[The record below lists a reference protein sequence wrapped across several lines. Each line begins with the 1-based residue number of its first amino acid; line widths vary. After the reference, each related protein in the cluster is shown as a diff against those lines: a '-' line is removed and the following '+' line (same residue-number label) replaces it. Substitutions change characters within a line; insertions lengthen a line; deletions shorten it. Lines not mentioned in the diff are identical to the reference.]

1 MKNRR
6 LNRFTTL
13 MWNFVSAVI
22 VVALGAWIVEQ
33 VRTSPPRT
41 ADAFAN
47 VLFLGVVWFC
57 VFGVVL
63 FSHLKS

>member
-1 MKNRR
+1 
-6 LNRFTTL
+6 
-13 MWNFVSAVI
+13 MWDFVSAVI